1 MFMSALL
8 CVSVVRFKNTQMNWE
23 WLMKVGDLV
32 TQMFGK
38 RVGIVID
45 LDLCNGEA
53 YVMWA
58 SRNTWSELK
67 YLEVI

>member
-1 MFMSALL
+1 
-8 CVSVVRFKNTQMNWE
+8 
-23 WLMKVGDLV
+23 MKVGDLV

>member
-1 MFMSALL
+1 MGHVAVYSRNASLGSSFSFEGF
-8 CVSVVRFKNTQMNWE
+8 V
-23 WLMKVGDLV
+23 MKVGDLV
-32 TQMFGK
+32 TQMFGR

-45 LDLCNGEA
+45 LDLRNGEA
-53 YVMWA
+53 FVMWA

>member
-1 MFMSALL
+1 
-8 CVSVVRFKNTQMNWE
+8 
-23 WLMKVGDLV
+23 MKVGDLV

-67 YLEVI
+67 YLEVIE